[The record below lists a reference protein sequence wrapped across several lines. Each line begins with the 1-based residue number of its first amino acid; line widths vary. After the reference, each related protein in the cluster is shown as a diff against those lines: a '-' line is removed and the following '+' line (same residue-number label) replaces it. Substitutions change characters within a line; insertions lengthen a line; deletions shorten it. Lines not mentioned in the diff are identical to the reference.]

1 MECLIC
7 FHQIKKKEYYQ
18 CVYCNT
24 VVHET
29 CYSNWWGTNGD
40 DNNCIHCRQENGLV
54 LRNKV
59 KKYVSENS
67 ALEGSRHRKCLLVF
81 GLASKVALC

>member
-7 FHQIKKKEYYQ
+7 FHKIKKKEYYH

-54 LRNKV
+54 LRNK
-59 KKYVSENS
+59 SIW
-67 ALEGSRHRKCLLVF
+67 RKFKIWIWRYIC
-81 GLASKVALC
+81 CY

>member
-7 FHQIKKKEYYQ
+7 FHKIKKKEYYH

-40 DNNCIHCRQENGLV
+40 DNNCIHCRQENGLI
-54 LRNKV
+54 LRNK
-59 KKYVSENS
+59 SIW
-67 ALEGSRHRKCLLVF
+67 RKFKICIWRYI
-81 GLASKVALC
+81 CCY